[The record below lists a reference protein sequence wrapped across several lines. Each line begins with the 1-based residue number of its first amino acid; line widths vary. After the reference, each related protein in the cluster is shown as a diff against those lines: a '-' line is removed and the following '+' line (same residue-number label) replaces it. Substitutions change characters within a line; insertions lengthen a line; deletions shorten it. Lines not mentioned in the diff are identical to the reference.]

1 MTDKMQ
7 VIAAGGVT
15 VGVIIFFVTGA
26 LWPFLP
32 IAGAIA
38 VTKIAVT
45 ALEDDKKGAKP
56 PPKAR
61 KKK

>member
-1 MTDKMQ
+1 MSDKMQ
-7 VIAAGGVT
+7 VIAAGGIAT
-15 VGVIIFFVTGA
+15 GVIIFCVTGA

-56 PPKAR
+56 SPR